1 MPVCPDCGTFSE
13 EGKKFCTE
21 CGYKFPQE
29 REEEK
34 EINREET
41 TVLNDN
47 PVTSSPDGNDWQARY
62 QQYRERQAPQP
73 AQFTPGE
80 RYEYTAPAADAAPA
94 SGGKAAGILSL
105 VFGILGL
112 VCCLFPVFS
121 IVGFITGVVGVSKSR
136 SGVARVGLILS
147 IIALVLFVIC
157 LVIFVIN
164 GFSFGFGSL
173 ETAWS
178 NLKL

>member
-1 MPVCPDCGTFSE
+1 M
-13 EGKKFCTE
+13 
-21 CGYKFPQE
+21 
-29 REEEK
+29 
-34 EINREET
+34 
-41 TVLNDN
+41 
-47 PVTSSPDGNDWQARY
+47 
-62 QQYRERQAPQP
+62 
-73 AQFTPGE
+73 
-80 RYEYTAPAADAAPA
+80 
-94 SGGKAAGILSL
+94 SL

-173 ETAWS
+173 EPAWS